1 MVWKYL
7 VEGKVEGILG
17 QIEIWYWPYKRC
29 DEIIYVKQ
37 CCGSCLEAGQITVER
52 AMEIVEEYYPYTVK
66 EGFLDQR
73 FPKSGYEFPA
83 KPRRH

>member
-1 MVWKYL
+1 M
-7 VEGKVEGILG
+7 
-17 QIEIWYWPYKRC
+17 
-29 DEIIYVKQ
+29 KQ

-66 EGFLDQR
+66 EAFLDQR